1 MRPKGGGGGVH
12 AAGTSMIANTVPLVF
27 SVAESV
33 LEMTTVGSAFKVDP
47 KTQQLSPSQHK
58 VKGL

>member
-1 MRPKGGGGGVH
+1 MH